1 VGEPHPNYDEIVNV
15 FQILA
20 NVVLGDI
27 VVTVTDYEISRR
39 AIGDLA
45 SQVV

>member
-1 VGEPHPNYDEIVNV
+1 MDETYSNYNEIVNM

-20 NVVLGDI
+20 NVVLGDS
-27 VVTVTDYEISRR
+27 VVTVTDYEIPRR

-45 SQVV
+45 S